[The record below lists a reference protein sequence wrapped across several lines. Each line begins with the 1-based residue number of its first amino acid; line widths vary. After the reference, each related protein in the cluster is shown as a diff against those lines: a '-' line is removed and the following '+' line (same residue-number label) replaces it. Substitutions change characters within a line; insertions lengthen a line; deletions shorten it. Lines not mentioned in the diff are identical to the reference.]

1 MKSILERGRELA
13 AGACLIGALAVP
25 LGVAMAHATTAVHP
39 RVAIILIDT
48 NNSPTTAR
56 LPLELQQALAY
67 AGALPAD
74 VEVGLIVFGDTWR
87 MTLAPTANRTA
98 LATKVAAVKTAGAT
112 SNGLR
117 PALAGALAELHRLG
131 AVQSRLLVLSNG
143 EFLKQAL
150 HRVTVPVDAVP
161 SDYDPDD
168 WPSTIRALVAATG
181 GRLGVSSDV
190 ADLAAAF
197 RPLAPTSPSGSP
209 SASRSAGTGPQ
220 AVTPAAPGGLAKTSL
235 RIVLGLVFV
244 ALLMISVLALR
255 SLRPAD
261 RKPRL
266 SSQIG
271 QYGPMGRFAGP
282 GVQRPKGPGR
292 AGSAA
297 LALMKRL
304 LSTRSAEPKLARR
317 LDQAGI
323 NRQPAEWALLGVCS
337 SIALAAVFTLLFGNV
352 FLGALFGIAAGWAT
366 MRLVLDIK
374 IRRRRAAF
382 DEQLPNVLN
391 LIAGS
396 IQSGFSL
403 AQAMDAVVRENAQP
417 ASGEF
422 GRVIAENRLG
432 VDLTDALDAVAQ
444 RMESADLRWVV
455 MTVRIQR
462 ETGGNLAEVLRNT
475 VATMRERGFLRR
487 QVRTLSAEGRLSA
500 YVLIALPILIGAWMF
515 YANPTYM
522 SLLYTTLYGLVMLV
536 GSIVLVF
543 VGAFW
548 MRNLIKLEV

>member
-1 MKSILERGRELA
+1 VRSVLARGLA
-13 AGACLIGALAVP
+13 AGACLIGAL
-25 LGVAMAHATTAVHP
+25 GVATAHATTAVHP
-39 RVAIILIDT
+39 RVAIILVDT
-48 NNSPTTAR
+48 NNSPTSAR
-56 LPLELQQALAY
+56 LPLEIQQALAY

-117 PALAGALAELHRLG
+117 SALAGALAELHRLG
-131 AVQSRLLVLSNG
+131 AAQSRLLVLSNG
-143 EFLKQAL
+143 EFLKQAV
-150 HRVTVPVDAVP
+150 HRVAVPVDAVP

-168 WPSTIRALVAATG
+168 FPSTIRALAAATG
-181 GRLGVSSDV
+181 GRLGVSTDV

-197 RPLAPTSPSGSP
+197 RPLASSPPPRSPSP
-209 SASRSAGTGPQ
+209 SRSAGTGPQ
-220 AVTPAAPGGLAKTSL
+220 AVSPASPGGHMKTSL
-235 RIVLGLVFV
+235 GIALGLVFV
-244 ALLMISVLALR
+244 ALLVISALALR
-255 SLRPAD
+255 ALRPGD
-261 RKPRL
+261 RRPRL
-266 SSQIG
+266 TTQIG
-271 QYGPMGRFAGP
+271 QYGPMGSYAGP
-282 GVQRPKGPGR
+282 RVQKPLAPGR
-292 AGSAA
+292 AAGAA
-297 LALMKRL
+297 LVLMKRL
-304 LSTRSAEPKLARR
+304 LSARSAEPKLARR
-317 LDQAGI
+317 LDDAGI
-323 NRQPAEWALLGVCS
+323 NRQPAEWALLGVCG
-337 SIALAAVFTLLFGNV
+337 SIGLAAAFSLLFGNV
-352 FLGALFGIAAGWAT
+352 FLGVLFGIAAGWAT
-366 MRLVLDIK
+366 MRLVLDFK

-396 IQSGFSL
+396 LQSGFSL

-422 GRVIAENRLG
+422 GRAIAENRLG
-432 VDLTDALDAVAQ
+432 VDLTDALDAVAL

-455 MTVRIQR
+455 MTIRIQR

-475 VATMRERGFLRR
+475 VGTMRERGFLRR

-500 YVLIALPILIGAWMF
+500 YVLITLPVLIGAWMF

-522 SLLYTTLYGLVMLV
+522 SLLYTTVYGLVMLV
-536 GSIVLVF
+536 GSVLLVI

-548 MRNLIKLEV
+548 MRNLIRLEV